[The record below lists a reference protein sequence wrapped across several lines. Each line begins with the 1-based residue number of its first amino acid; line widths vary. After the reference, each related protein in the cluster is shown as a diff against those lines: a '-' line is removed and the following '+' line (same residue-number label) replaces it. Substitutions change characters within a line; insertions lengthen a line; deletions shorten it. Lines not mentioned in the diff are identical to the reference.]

1 MYWAALLLD
10 QSDDAST
17 HDDELR
23 GLAVWALQ
31 WTPRVAIVDEAVV
44 MEVEASLRLFGGK
57 RALQERVRSEGAE
70 LGVAIAAWAPTAL
83 GALAFARAGVENG
96 FARSLEAGLDR
107 LPMEVLSAVEP
118 HRPTLARLGSKT
130 LGDIRKLPRGGVS
143 RRFDKEL
150 LGALDQAYGLK
161 PEVHRWEVL
170 PETFSARLELGFRV
184 EHAEA
189 LMFGARRLL
198 LQMCGWLAAR
208 HAGAAAFTLKWAHD
222 SMRAKD
228 AGAGGELVI
237 RTGAFTRNVD
247 HLSRLLSENLAK
259 VTLLAPVGE
268 LTLMAVDVEPLEE
281 HSGSLLPDT
290 VRKGET
296 LREVLERIAAR
307 LGPENVVRPVMAED
321 HRIEW
326 AQFWQPADDKLPRE
340 TSTIDVP
347 QPTWLLDEPLRLAV
361 NKQHRPMYQGTLQLL
376 AGPQRVEGGWWHR
389 VEEDG
394 AEATL
399 QVVRDYWVALSEHAG
414 VLWIFQARLADGN
427 EAWFLHGMFA

>member
-57 RALQERVRSEGAE
+57 RALQERVRSESAE
-70 LGVAIAAWAPTAL
+70 LGVAIASWAPTAL
-83 GALAFARAGVENG
+83 GAIAFARADVENG
-96 FARSLEAGLDR
+96 FARPLEAGLDR

-118 HRPTLARLGSKT
+118 HRPTLARLGCKM
-130 LGDIRKLPRGGVS
+130 LGDIRKLPRGGIS

-208 HAGAAAFTLKWAHD
+208 HAGTAAFTLKWAHD
-222 SMRAKD
+222 SMRSKD

-259 VTLLAPVGE
+259 TTLLAPVGE
-268 LTLMAVDVEPLEE
+268 LTLVDVDVEPLEE
-281 HSGSLLPDT
+281 ISDSLLPDT

-307 LGPENVVRPVMAED
+307 LGPEKVVRPVMTED

-347 QPTWLLDEPLRLAV
+347 QPTWLLPEPLRLAV

-376 AGPQRVEGGWWHR
+376 AGPHRIEGGWWHR

-399 QVVRDYWVALSEHAG
+399 QVARDYWVALSEHAG
-414 VLWIFQARLADGN
+414 VLWIFQVRLADGD